1 MVIRALSVTSLL
13 VAVWGLTE
21 DIFLGEKNK
30 AGLVPFDNGDDMFY
44 WLFYSRDTPSTD
56 PLTIWLSGGPGC
68 SSELATFI
76 ENGPFY
82 VNDDL
87 TLRLNEHSWSNNANL
102 LYVDQPVG
110 TGYSKAASPD
120 HLKSTEEG
128 IA

>member
-1 MVIRALSVTSLL
+1 MVMRSLFVSALL
-13 VAVWGLTE
+13 VAAWSLDE

-30 AGLVPFDNGDDMFY
+30 AGLVPFENGDDMFY
-44 WLFYSRDTPSTD
+44 WIFYSRRDRDAD

-87 TLRLNEHSWSNNANL
+87 TLRRNEHSWNNNANL
-102 LYVDQPVG
+102 LYID
-110 TGYSKAASPD
+110 
-120 HLKSTEEG
+120 
-128 IA
+128 